1 MPRVSFHLPAGRSKF
16 SKKSFSSCAREGNFT
31 SDDVLPRFCRIR
43 RTATTRGEGA
53 WGSGR
58 CGRVPWRRGTTPR
71 RTAASRT
78 FRRRPRTRGGE
89 RIRIRRSIRAPTK
102 RANRPPPSPIGEVRL
117 SSLLFKHNAI
127 YFETKIRF
135 RKKKMGEGGAT
146 RFELVRSSRIVGEY
160 VFSSKRRCKVFAGGG
175 NARQS
180 DGRLL

>member
-1 MPRVSFHLPAGRSKF
+1 MPRVSFHLPAGRSEFKR
-16 SKKSFSSCAREGNFT
+16 SFSSCAREGNFT

-78 FRRRPRTRGGE
+78 FRRHPRTRGGE

-117 SSLLFKHNAI
+117 SSLLFNRNSK
-127 YFETKIRF
+127 FT
-135 RKKKMGEGGAT
+135 
-146 RFELVRSSRIVGEY
+146 
-160 VFSSKRRCKVFAGGG
+160 SKRKFVFERERW
-175 NARQS
+175 AR
-180 DGRLL
+180 GA